1 MDRPSVPE
9 EVDETRTHVDLHL
22 SGGVDLVAV
31 GRCGGTRLF
40 VTMAEGGDTMAVY
53 GDPRQLLALADA
65 LRGAVERGATLPPLP
80 PMPLRGEHVEERPDG
95 ATVVRPV
102 AWPALE
108 VAAHAHAD
116 A

>member
-1 MDRPSVPE
+1 M
-9 EVDETRTHVDLHL
+9 RTHVDLHL

-31 GRCGGTRLF
+31 DRCGGTRLF

-53 GDPRQLLALADA
+53 GDPCQLLALADA